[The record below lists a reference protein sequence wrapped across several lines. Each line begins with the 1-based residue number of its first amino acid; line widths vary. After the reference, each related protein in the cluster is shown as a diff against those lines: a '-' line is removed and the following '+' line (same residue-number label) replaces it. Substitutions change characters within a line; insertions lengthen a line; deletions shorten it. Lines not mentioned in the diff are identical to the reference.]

1 MLWCSTRML
10 LRVRAKASASRPVSS
25 LLPSLMNTISHRYS
39 SSRDSRYWQSAAR
52 FFSTMAASL

>member
-25 LLPSLMNTISHRYS
+25 LLPSLMTTSSQRYS
-39 SSRDSRYWQSAAR
+39 PSSDSMYRHSMAR